1 MEDIKNG
8 VEDAAVSH
16 ARLSGYI
23 YEMLVIILDS
33 FRKTPER
40 GDPKADAIM
49 DAINYIRDHIAEELD
64 TPMVARRAF
73 MSQHHIFPPCS
84 PGSAVYRRMST

>member
-49 DAINYIRDHIAEELD
+49 DA
-64 TPMVARRAF
+64 
-73 MSQHHIFPPCS
+73 
-84 PGSAVYRRMST
+84 